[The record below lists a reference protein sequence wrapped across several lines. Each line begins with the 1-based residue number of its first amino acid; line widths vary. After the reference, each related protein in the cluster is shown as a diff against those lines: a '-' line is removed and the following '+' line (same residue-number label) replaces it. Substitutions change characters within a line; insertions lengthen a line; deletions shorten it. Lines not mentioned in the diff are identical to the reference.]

1 MAGKRAVGGMSVF
14 ENITEPLFGRG
25 PDFRGLPRPYSLDYP
40 EGAEGNAQWR
50 ADVHAWEE
58 QNPIKAKPEAAPEV
72 PAATPETKAEDTRII
87 GPTGEVEK
95 DVVPSQE
102 EVNQMIR
109 EAEAKPAEG
118 IEAALPGAAQ
128 AAADPYT
135 AYLKELKTERERRQS
150 QRDRSKWEALAAM
163 GFGMMGS
170 ESPYALQ
177 ALGEGGAK
185 GLEYLQKGRKSQR
198 EAEDALYKEQ
208 GLAIRGKMNAD
219 AYKAQAMELKRVAE
233 RTKIDEQYR
242 KKIADLDDSIMMSPG
257 TPEYKAEIDKINDW
271 YVGRIIALEGP
282 NAPGLPASS
291 PGLDSEAIN
300 MYPTRTAQ

>member
-1 MAGKRAVGGMSVF
+1 M
-14 ENITEPLFGRG
+14 
-25 PDFRGLPRPYSLDYP
+25 
-40 EGAEGNAQWR
+40 
-50 ADVHAWEE
+50 
-58 QNPIKAKPEAAPEV
+58 
-72 PAATPETKAEDTRII
+72 ATP
-87 GPTGEVEK
+87 
-95 DVVPSQE
+95 
-102 EVNQMIR
+102 
-109 EAEAKPAEG
+109 EAKPAEG

-233 RTKIDEQYR
+233 RTKIDDQRR
-242 KKIADLDDSIMMSPG
+242 KMIAELDASMVLPG
-257 TPEYKAEIDKINDW
+257 TPEYKEAMAMINKW
-271 YVGRIIALEGP
+271 YADRIIDLEGP

-291 PGLDSEAIN
+291 APPVPDWLASQTPKPKN
-300 MYPTRTAQ
+300 